1 MISDRLYLFSFCLF
15 YQYQYVPMTRYM
27 NHLGA
32 QINRTCKIGFIE
44 ITYIYYNQSR
54 RCKR

>member
-1 MISDRLYLFSFCLF
+1 MISDRLYLFLFCLF